1 MTHCATVQGFVD
13 SERIHPM
20 DQSAERQIY
29 LLNHKGTMDGVETEE
44 PTTWDNEW
52 VMEELIVG

>member
-44 PTTWDNEW
+44 PTT
-52 VMEELIVG
+52 